1 MRRFKKIAAL
11 ALAAV
16 MTLSL
21 AACGNAGTNVSDN
34 SGNVSDTAAISLLR
48 LRTREAFWLYR
59 KE

>member
-34 SGNVSDTAAISLLR
+34 SGNVSDAAQYNGKQIGR
-48 LRTREAFWLYR
+48 AHV
-59 KE
+59 